1 MTSPLRA
8 SVRAEFVR
16 FSERFEGRISHLYA
30 DCLGLVTIAAGALVD
45 PVEMA
50 LTLPLVHNADG
61 LPATREEIRAEWQR
75 VKTTPDLAR
84 LGHTAAAKVC
94 RLHLTPADLD
104 ALTYARLDA
113 AVAGLA
119 RGLPSFGALPA
130 DAQLA
135 LLSMAWAVGTS
146 GVLDGYPRMMAAIRA
161 GDFATAAAECTIR
174 EVDNLGVVP
183 RNRADRLLFLAAA
196 WVADTGADPEP
207 LRWAPP
213 ADEAPPPEPGPT
225 LRDEAMRAWG
235 MQIPVENEPP
245 PSGRG

>member
-1 MTSPLRA
+1 MTVLRP
-8 SVRAEFVR
+8 SVRAAFVP
-16 FSERFEGRISHLYA
+16 FSERFEGRISHCYQ
-30 DCLGLVTIAAGALVD
+30 DVRGLVTIAAGALID

-50 LTLPLVHNADG
+50 LTLPLVHNSDG

-135 LLSMAWAVGTS
+135 MLSMAWAVGTA
-146 GVLDGYPRMMAAIRA
+146 GVLNGYPKMMAAIRA
-161 GDFATAAAECTIR
+161 GDYATAAAECTIR
-174 EVDNLGVVP
+174 EDNNLGVVP

-213 ADEAPPPEPGPT
+213 ADEAPTPEPGPT
-225 LRDEAMRAWG
+225 LRDEAMKAWG
-235 MQIPVENEPP
+235 LQIPVENESP